1 LDGRVDGLLF
11 AQAGVVTWRQAVAA
25 LGPGRVRHLVAS
37 GRWRRVCRGV
47 LVARPGPLGEDQ
59 HWWVAVLAAG
69 DGAVLAGLA
78 AARASGLR
86 GRWHRD
92 VVDLLVPYGRGA
104 ADLLRRLPL
113 GLPAVRVRRSRV
125 LPAAD
130 LVRGRPDRTTMA
142 RAVVD
147 AAQWAGTDDEA
158 LAVVA
163 AACQQRLVSPHQIRE
178 VLERLPRAHRRE
190 LVRLAVGDIE
200 GGASALSEIDFVRL
214 CRQAGL
220 PRPDLQKRRRDA
232 SGRVRYLDAY
242 WEAWGL
248 HVEVDGAHHMD
259 ARQWAA
265 DMRRQND
272 VWIAGDRILRFAA
285 FDLRSRP
292 ETVVAQLTAALR
304 AAGWRPGL

>member
-1 LDGRVDGLLF
+1 MSRVDGLLF
-11 AQAGVVTWRQAVAA
+11 EQLGVVTWRQAAAA

-59 HWWVAVLAAG
+59 LWWVAVLAAG
-69 DGAVLAGLA
+69 DDAVLAGLA
-78 AARASGLR
+78 SARAGGLR
-86 GRWHRD
+86 GRWRQDSID
-92 VVDLLVPYGRGA
+92 VIVPYRRGA

-125 LPAAD
+125 LPPAD
-130 LVRGRPDRTTMA
+130 LVRGRPDRTSMA

-147 AAQWAGTDDEA
+147 AAQWAHSDDQA
-158 LAVVA
+158 LSVVA
-163 AACQQRLVSPHQIRE
+163 AACQQRLVTPAQIRD
-178 VLERLPRAHRRE
+178 VLQRLPRAHRRE
-190 LVRLAVGDIE
+190 LVRSAVDDIG

-214 CRQAGL
+214 CRRAGL
-220 PRPDLQKRRRDA
+220 PRPDLQERRRDA

-242 WEAWGL
+242 WREWAL

-272 VWIAGDRILRFAA
+272 VWISGDRILRFAA

-292 ETVVAQLTAALR
+292 ETVVTQLTAALR